1 MQTCSKLELTFAVD
15 LTQRQVANIDNFC
28 CGEVF
33 LPFSTNSWH
42 FRTTITVQQ
51 KTAILSTELR
61 RQRNRVITQL
71 CTKTSSSSVSLVK
84 LLINLCMSTKFIV
97 IENPR
102 RTVSI
107 QIAFEKPSLIVVR
120 KSRNIFHTRLLT
132 YADLMLTRHVRR
144 IGVADKQTQHGK
156 QRVDA
161 KIHYR
166 TFSRGVA
173 GKRSVS
179 TEFILQSRRRPF
191 CHDPARSR
199 FQIRR

>member
-1 MQTCSKLELTFAVD
+1 MVKLFCLFQPIRDISEPRSRFNSLSDCRISGKVRRSKTD
-15 LTQRQVANIDNFC
+15 
-28 CGEVF
+28 
-33 LPFSTNSWH
+33 
-42 FRTTITVQQ
+42 
-51 KTAILSTELR
+51 ILSTELR
-61 RQRNRVITQL
+61 RQRNL
-71 CTKTSSSSVSLVK
+71 VSLNYALNIVK
-84 LLINLCMSTKFIV
+84 FSVTCETTDKFVHVHKIYFHWKSTTNSV
-97 IENPR
+97 NSNS
-102 RTVSI
+102 V
-107 QIAFEKPSLIVVR
+107 
-120 KSRNIFHTRLLT
+120 RNILHARLLT

-166 TFSRGVA
+166 SFSRGVA
-173 GKRSVS
+173 EKRSMS